1 MRTGS
6 HNRQQ
11 QTLIHWL
18 VGLVIHGVGA
28 GIMAGALLLAI
39 EGGPAD
45 LIFVQANEGLALGL
59 FFFVCAQIGAGAAL
73 LIGCCIAPE
82 Q

>member
-6 HNRQQ
+6 QHNQQ

-28 GIMAGALLLAI
+28 GIVAGALLLAI

-45 LIFVQANEGLALGL
+45 LISMQANVGLALGL
-59 FFFVCAQIGAGAAL
+59 YFYVCAQIGACAAL
-73 LIGCCIAPE
+73 LIGGCIAPE